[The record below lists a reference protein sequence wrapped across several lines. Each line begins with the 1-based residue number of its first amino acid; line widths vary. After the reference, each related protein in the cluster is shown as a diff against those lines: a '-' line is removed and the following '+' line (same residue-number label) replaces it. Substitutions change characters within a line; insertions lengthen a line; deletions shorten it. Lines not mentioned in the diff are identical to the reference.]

1 MILHWSRF
9 SRSFFKIWAI
19 LGLFSDYYCKA
30 FYKHDYNRHIDDQLA
45 ISAPCW
51 LGVSSRPGLTQ
62 RQEGVQGRFAP
73 PSLGYLQ
80 AGVVTMAPIAVDT
93 MSSWCSVGFIED
105 DLVCNFEEQIKV
117 RTEYRMKMSI
127 TRSQFVIEQF
137 LLSKFEREVARFLTV
152 KFRKKANSNY
162 ELNLWRCRES
172 NPRPLVWRVYDR
184 NSKRY
189 I

>member
-1 MILHWSRF
+1 MGTLYK
-9 SRSFFKIWAI
+9 FFLIWAI

-51 LGVSSRPGLTQ
+51 LGVPSRPGLTQ

-93 MSSWCSVGFIED
+93 MSSWCSVGFIKD
-105 DLVCNFEEQIKV
+105 DLVCNLKKQSQKQKQN
-117 RTEYRMKMSI
+117 TEYRMKC
-127 TRSQFVIEQF
+127 QFLIEQF
-137 LLSKFEREVARFLTV
+137 VVENSKERLREVFD
-152 KFRKKANSNY
+152 KFRKKINSNY
-162 ELNLWRCRES
+162 EL
-172 NPRPLVWRVYDR
+172 R
-184 NSKRY
+184 N
-189 I
+189 